1 MKFDLTNVSD
11 QGFVILPPDR
21 YAVVTTDEW
30 WVRKKEE
37 TNNIVVDVDVAIT
50 AGKFAGET
58 IRYFHTI
65 TNDDQTLGFLLQF
78 LRRIGVI
85 RDGDR
90 DAKGR
95 LTVEFDCGKPEEK
108 DSKGRTRIKSILIN
122 GEPRPVAGY
131 KAIAVVT
138 ERLNEATGEKRTY
151 ISGFEPVEQE
161 PPAGGGSHSQGAS
174 SAGGKKPNWPF

>member
-37 TNNIVVDVDVAIT
+37 TNNVVVDVDVVIT

-58 IRYFHTI
+58 TRYFHTI

-122 GEPRPVAGY
+122 GEPRPVVGY
-131 KAIAVVT
+131 KAIAVVA
-138 ERLNEATGEKRTY
+138 ERLDEATGEKRTY

-161 PPAGGGSHSQGAS
+161 PPAGGGSRSQRAS
-174 SAGGKKPNWPF
+174 STEGKKPYWPL